1 MPAQDPCREDP
12 GTAESCPGCGAT
24 TGVLRTTGTAPT
36 IQTWSC
42 TTCGLNWVIS
52 MVNPHLRSTHLADLA
67 AAVEEIGRLR
77 WTLRQ
82 VITLADD
89 APQLTDQQ
97 LRDRLLALACH
108 AR

>member
-1 MPAQDPCREDP
+1 MPAHNPCPDTHDMP
-12 GTAESCPGCGAT
+12 ESCPGCAAT
-24 TGVLRTTGTAPT
+24 TGVQPTPGTPA
-36 IQTWSC
+36 QVQAWSC
-42 TTCGLNWVIS
+42 AVCGMNWAITV
-52 MVNPHLRSTHLADLA
+52 VNPHLRAAYPADLD

-89 APQLTDQQ
+89 APTITERR
-97 LRDRLLALACH
+97 LRDRLLTLASY